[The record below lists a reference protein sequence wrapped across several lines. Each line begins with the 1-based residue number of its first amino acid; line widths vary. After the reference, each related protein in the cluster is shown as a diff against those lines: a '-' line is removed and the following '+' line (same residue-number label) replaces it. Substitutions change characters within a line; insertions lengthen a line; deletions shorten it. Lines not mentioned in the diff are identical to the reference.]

1 MSKLWIKVFLSLRDN
16 IIFLVEII
24 IFAGISNIRDIGS
37 YTLPILTILNR
48 VVGLGKFVYSYNRCR
63 LKFLLDIVK
72 EISRAITTETTSS
85 LSIIKEVILPI
96 PGISYKST
104 INILGN

>member
-16 IIFLVEII
+16 IVLLVEIAT
-24 IFAGISNIRDIGS
+24 FAGISNIGDIGS
-37 YTLPILTILNR
+37 YAFLILIILNR
-48 VVGLGKFVYSYNRCR
+48 VVGLGKFVYSYSRYR
-63 LKFLLDIVK
+63 LKSFLDIVK
-72 EISRAITTETTSS
+72 EINRAIITETTSS